1 MLTLKTSEK
10 MNRVKRDD
18 VVIKTNKDGGSSRKE
33 AKKVSQ
39 DAAAWLPVTLRSIEK
54 SGEMG

>member
-18 VVIKTNKDGGSSRKE
+18 VVIKTDKDGGSSRKE
-33 AKKVSQ
+33 ARKVSH
-39 DAAAWLPVTLRSIEK
+39 DAATWLPVILRSIEK
-54 SGEMG
+54 SGEIG